1 MPSGI
6 VDKSIDLDE
15 LLKKESL
22 GSGGDAPLRQKKLAD
37 AYALLFNA
45 LQEMRELKAKGDFGG
60 LRQAKK
66 EVYDSAMKC
75 KIAADELKE
84 FLDFLGEQG
93 GSEKQAPDGE
103 KRRRYQR

>member
-45 LQEMRELKAKGDFGG
+45 LQE
-60 LRQAKK
+60 
-66 EVYDSAMKC
+66 C
-75 KIAADELKE
+75 
-84 FLDFLGEQG
+84 
-93 GSEKQAPDGE
+93 GS
-103 KRRRYQR
+103 

>member
-1 MPSGI
+1 MSSGI

-15 LLKKESL
+15 LLKRESEK
-22 GSGGDAPLRQKKLAD
+22 GGQDASMRQRLSD
-37 AYALLFNA
+37 AYALLFNS
-45 LQEMRELKAKGDFGG
+45 LQDLRDLKAKGDFGA

-84 FLDFLGEQG
+84 FLDFLGEAG
-93 GSEKQAPDGE
+93 AAEKPKQDGE

>member
-22 GSGGDAPLRQKKLAD
+22 GSAGDAPLRQKLAD

-45 LQEMRELKAKGDFGG
+45 LQELRELKAKGDFSS

-66 EVYDSAMKC
+66 DVYDSAMKC

-84 FLDFLGEQG
+84 FLDFMGEQG
-93 GSEKQAPDGE
+93 ASEKQAPGSAG
-103 KRRRYQR
+103 RRRYQR